1 MASKST
7 PPPILSESWDNVEK
21 IHDKVEQSS
30 DADFIDDSD
39 SESNSSHTESTS
51 TQKLRRRGYNKSS
64 TSSTRSRML
73 SDSHTNTTH
82 RRKDQRFSPRKTP
95 YRVEAGPR
103 FIMPSPSQEMPHH
116 QDDYDT
122 PTKKPAI
129 RSKHKRTR
137 ANPASKT
144 SSSFDIPWK
153 NFTCEIL
160 SYIVPIISGAMNLLK
175 PFFSIL
181 LAALLLVS
189 IGGVMIRKVTDS
201 LSLCQYPIFT
211 SITSFLHVPICETFS
226 IPQKAGPVEF
236 EELISVQSEFEEMLS
251 ASARGSILPLE
262 MKHSESSIRDLRTVV
277 EYSSLPSRNE
287 LVFEFN
293 YFIDSA
299 REASMDLTLFNAR
312 IGRVVDFIISVNRWT
327 LNVIDSTAQR
337 EKSKGSAARFLNSI
351 NIFSSHNP
359 QQEMLDQ
366 FLYHTYTLE
375 ERISELIIGAQAML
389 GLLQSLDERLDIIAN
404 IAARDGYHTKGSRDE
419 LLATLWVKLG
429 GKRDTVGRLED
440 QLQLLR
446 QVGTYRK
453 MAWAHV
459 TGTVLQ
465 LQSMAAALEDLRER
479 VAAPEVAGVKDGLP
493 MRVHIENI
501 YLGVERLETQ
511 RWATKRLENEMQR
524 KILMGN
530 HDY

>member
-1 MASKST
+1 MASKATS
-7 PPPILSESWDNVEK
+7 PPILSESWDNVDN
-21 IHDKVEQSS
+21 IRDKGEQSS
-30 DADFIDDSD
+30 DTDFIDNSD
-39 SESNSSHTESTS
+39 SESSNSQTESTS
-51 TQKLRRRGYNKSS
+51 AQKVRRRGHEKKP
-64 TSSTRSRML
+64 TLSTRSHLL
-73 SDSHTNTTH
+73 SDAHTSGTY
-82 RRKDQRFSPRKTP
+82 RRKDQRSSPRKSQ
-95 YRVEAGPR
+95 YRIETGPK
-103 FIMPSPSQEMPHH
+103 FIMPSPSQEIPHY
-116 QDDYDT
+116 QDDDYT
-122 PTKKPAI
+122 PTKSSTT
-129 RSKHKRTR
+129 RSKHKSTKTKS
-137 ANPASKT
+137 ASKP
-144 SSSFDIPWK
+144 SPSFDVPWK
-153 NFTCEIL
+153 KFIHEIL
-160 SYIVPIISGAMNLLK
+160 GYILPIISGAMNLLK
-175 PFFSIL
+175 PIFSVL

-189 IGGVMIRKVTDS
+189 IGGAMMKKVTDS
-201 LSLCQYPIFT
+201 LSLCQYPMFT
-211 SITSFLHVPICETFS
+211 SVTSFLHMPICDMS
-226 IPQKAGPVEF
+226 KIPQKAGPVEF
-236 EELISVQSEFEEMLS
+236 EELISVQSQFEEMLS
-251 ASARGSILPLE
+251 ASARGSVLPLE
-262 MKHSESSIRDLRTVV
+262 MKHTESSIRDLRTVV

-327 LNVIDSTAQR
+327 LNVIDSVEQR
-337 EKSKGSAARFLNSI
+337 ERSKGSAARFLNSI

-375 ERISELIIGAQAML
+375 ERINELIIGAQAML

-404 IAARDGYHTKGSRDE
+404 IAARDGYNTKGSRDE

-440 QLQLLR
+440 QLALLR

-459 TGTVLQ
+459 SGTVLQ